1 MNNFTPDLAQLAQK
15 RALITGGTSGIGLAT
30 AQLLAKHSLRLYIIG
45 RDEDKLERALEQI
58 KGENEDVEVYGMS
71 VDVTEPAA
79 LDKLFDSINKNWG
92 GLDILINNA
101 ALGFGSIMEGNFADW
116 DYIVKTNITA
126 YLACCN
132 YAAKLIRPQ
141 NDGHIINIGSMS
153 AEARG
158 EGSSVY
164 VATKSALQGFS
175 ESFRKEVNDHG
186 ICVTLIEPG
195 AVDTPM
201 QERPQKEKDEKVE
214 NLEMLLSE
222 DVARSVLYVLSQP
235 KRCAIVDLKIRP
247 LKQLI

>member
-1 MNNFTPDLAQLAQK
+1 MNNFLPDLTQLAQK

-30 AQLLAKHSLRLYIIG
+30 ALLLAKHGVRLYIIG
-45 RDEDKLERALEQI
+45 RDEEKLEQALEQI
-58 KGENEDVEVYGMS
+58 KDENEAVEVYGMS
-71 VDVTEPAA
+71 VDVTEASA
-79 LDKLFDSINKNWG
+79 LEKLFDSIDKHWS

-101 ALGFGSIMEGNFADW
+101 ALGHGSILEGAFEDW
-116 DYIVKTNITA
+116 NYLVKTNITA

-132 YAAKLIRPQ
+132 YAAKRMLQQ

-153 AEARG
+153 AEARQ

-164 VATKSALQGFS
+164 VASKSALQGFS
-175 ESFRKEVNDHG
+175 EAFRKEINNDG

-201 QERPQKEKDEKVE
+201 QDSSQEEKDEKIQ

>member
-1 MNNFTPDLAQLAQK
+1 MNNFLPDLTQLAQK

-30 AQLLAKHSLRLYIIG
+30 ALLLAKHGVRLYIIG
-45 RDEDKLERALEQI
+45 RDEEKLEQALEQI
-58 KGENEDVEVYGMS
+58 KDENEAVEVYGMS
-71 VDVTEPAA
+71 VDVTEASA
-79 LDKLFDSINKNWG
+79 LEKLFDSIDKHWG

-101 ALGFGSIMEGNFADW
+101 ALGHGSILEGAFEDW
-116 DYIVKTNITA
+116 NYLVKTNITA

-132 YAAKLIRPQ
+132 YAAKRMLQQ

-153 AEARG
+153 AEARQ

-164 VATKSALQGFS
+164 VASKSALQGFS
-175 ESFRKEVNDHG
+175 EAFRKEINNDG

-201 QERPQKEKDEKVE
+201 QDSSQEEKDEKIQ